1 MNMRFQK
8 KSVLIVFAVLS
19 LHVSAQKKNQ
29 VATASANPGN
39 VQSKP
44 KLVVGIVVD
53 QMRYDYIIK
62 FKDDFSSG
70 GINRLLREGF
80 LFENANYNYV
90 PTYTAPGHACIYT
103 GTTPS
108 VNGIIANDWY
118 DRELGK
124 TINCVGDSTMKPVG
138 TTSISGKMSPKNLL
152 STTITD

>member
-8 KSVLIVFAVLS
+8 SLAVLVFAVLS
-19 LHVSAQKKNQ
+19 LHVSAQKKKEGS
-29 VATASANPGN
+29 AASSHPENIQG
-39 VQSKP
+39 KP

-53 QMRYDYIIK
+53 QMRYDYLIR

-70 GINRLLREGF
+70 GFNRLIREGF

-118 DRELGK
+118 
-124 TINCVGDSTMKPVG
+124 
-138 TTSISGKMSPKNLL
+138 
-152 STTITD
+152 